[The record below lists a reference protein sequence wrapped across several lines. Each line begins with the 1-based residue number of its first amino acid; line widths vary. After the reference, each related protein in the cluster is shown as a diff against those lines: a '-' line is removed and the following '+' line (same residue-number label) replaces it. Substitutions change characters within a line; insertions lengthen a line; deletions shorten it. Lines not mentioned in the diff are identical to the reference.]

1 MATISYRC
9 DTCKRA
15 IELVENPQGFT
26 VVGKCII
33 TNGCVGRLYRTERNP
48 NNVRDSAPTYVSG
61 LDNYVPRRAF
71 YEFAQT
77 LASDKWKVTHN
88 MGILPSTFV
97 YLQQENGTFA
107 LSDNSSYKVTP
118 IDKNSVMV
126 TFPNKVRGI
135 IQCVAKSTVPLVPPT
150 VIPETEQFQVSA
162 SGVITFAIPKYLT
175 QIRGQIPQAS
185 APTVT
190 PTVTPSPTPT
200 QTPISM
206 PLNLCEESNV
216 IQLEIEITKPN
227 EDPFVCFEEIENF
240 TDSRSPWNGWGE
252 VLVGKRR
259 NYCLRT
265 IDLLKLKVFGNTNL
279 QPGDIPEGT
288 RIRFLRIDYGTG
300 RKEAIPSRGLLMLLA
315 KSPYAY
321 ADKIKDRLVDV
332 GELIGDTPDYFI
344 YRRGELFLAE
354 TKIER
359 SYPDISRVIYQ
370 AAPPQPSPTP
380 TPTVTPTMTPTISV
394 TPSISGTPAVS
405 TTPTPT
411 VTRTNTITPTV
422 TTTITAT
429 PGSSV
434 TPTPTATIT
443 PTPTFTPLVS
453 VPVACNN
460 PTSNSGAGVFFPTP
474 DEQFVNLGAATG
486 YVTVAFNTGNIPDKM
501 DVIIDGEIVFT
512 TGYYGDPALQD
523 ELDDALAAYGMPQET
538 ITRSAGIGNYNYF
551 SFYKS
556 STTPIAIVH
565 VYSPLDS
572 GSWGYRLDCP
582 APNPSPTP
590 TPTRTVTPSRTPSR
604 TVTPTPTITPTI
616 SVTPTITPTVT
627 DTPSPTSTPTVTATA
642 TTTPGI
648 TVTPSPTLSL
658 TPTPTLTPTMTPGGD
673 VPLILPLSYDDQD
686 AANAVTWTNLA
697 GGPVATTEGG
707 WFSGFNTRLSANSG
721 LPTWVTTGSSGPLS
735 IFASVTPSD
744 SYPNSATTVVASASQ
759 STGSGNPKLAI
770 TASQDS
776 YITSTYVSGV
786 SYFTSSLQTV
796 PVARREWKYE
806 YPYPELT
813 SSGFNARPQGI
824 LFLDDATMLVTSHYE
839 EQFSLCHKVN
849 VADGSILGW
858 FQFPSPKNHISSISK
873 KSDGTY
879 WFADYATN
887 TVMQVDLE
895 ASFASNTA
903 VITLD
908 YNLSTIVGM
917 GAAIWETLNDGIEYL
932 IAGQYLTTGT
942 PYIYVIPANLVV
954 DGGSFALAQR
964 QKRFVITQ
972 RMQGIRYHNGVF
984 YVATNRQT
992 ADSTA
997 TGVIQRTTLDMS
1009 NADGSTLPVV
1019 SVHSAPSQ
1027 YVEDIDFH
1035 PTTGWL
1041 WTSTEGYSAVGTTG
1055 WLSVW
1060 SSPLD
1065 NSSVTNNIEA
1075 FYNGAGLITVK
1086 VNNRA
1091 FCTVSATPTITPAA
1105 LSIGGNV
1112 TSAASMNGTFF
1123 PGIIKNVC
1131 FQSSQLTSYQ
1141 YDNLLNG
1148 MYEPNSL
1155 TAYPLTITNPGCEI
1169 PNAAGWTAE
1178 VGSISCKLVPAS
1190 GPTPYEG
1197 DSYFYGTGA
1206 SIVASQRVAIPLTST
1221 DIDAGLITML
1231 IEYHQ
1236 ATWTS
1241 GADAGSI
1248 GIRFLDASNA
1258 LISSVIPATA
1268 WPGVQALWK
1277 SRSVSAVVPPNA
1289 RSVEIVITM
1298 ARDAGTNCD
1307 AYFDAIRPRFFK
1319 K

>member
-26 VVGKCII
+26 VVGKCVI

-48 NNVRDSAPTYVSG
+48 NNVRESAPTYVSG

-97 YLQQENGTFA
+97 YLQQEDGTFA
-107 LSDNSSYKVTP
+107 LSDNSAYKVTP
-118 IDKNSVMV
+118 VDKNTVMV
-126 TFPNKVRGI
+126 TFPTKVRGI

-150 VIPETEQFQVSA
+150 VTPEAAQFQVSA
-162 SGVITFAIPKYLT
+162 TGVITFAIPKYLT
-175 QIRGQIPQAS
+175 QIRGQIPQVS

-190 PTVTPSPTPT
+190 PTLTPSPTPT
-200 QTPISM
+200 QTPINM

-216 IQLEIEITKPN
+216 IQIEIEITKPN
-227 EDPFVCFEEIENF
+227 EDPFVCFEEVENV
-240 TDSRSPWNGWGE
+240 TDNRSPWNGWGE

-265 IDLLKLKVFGNTNL
+265 IDLLKLKVFGNANL
-279 QPGDIPEGT
+279 QPGDIPDGT

-332 GELIGDTPDYFI
+332 GELIGDTPDYFV
-344 YRRGELFLAE
+344 YRGGELFLNE
-354 TKIER
+354 TKVER

-380 TPTVTPTMTPTISV
+380 TPTLTPTMTPTITL
-394 TPSISGTPAVS
+394 TPSISATPAVS
-405 TTPTPT
+405 STPTPT
-411 VTRTNTITPTV
+411 MTATATITPTV

-434 TPTPTATIT
+434 TPTATATIT

-486 YVTVAFNTGNIPDKM
+486 YVTVALNTGNIPDKM

-512 TGYYGDPALQD
+512 TGYYGSPSYQSALNA
-523 ELDDALAAYGMPQET
+523 ALASYGLPQET
-538 ITRSAGIGNYNYF
+538 ITQSAGIGNYDYF
-551 SFYKS
+551 TFYKS

-590 TPTRTVTPSRTPSR
+590 TPTRTVTPTVSTTR
-604 TVTPTPTITPTI
+604 TVTPTATVTPTI

-627 DTPSPTSTPTVTATA
+627 GTPSPTSTQTPTATV

-648 TVTPSPTLSL
+648 TVTPSPTASV
-658 TPTPTLTPTMTPGGD
+658 TPTPTVTPTMTPGGD
-673 VPLILPLSYDDQD
+673 VPLILSLTYDSQD

-697 GGPVATTEGG
+697 GGPVATTDGG
-707 WFSGFNTRLSANSG
+707 WFSGYDTRLSATSG
-721 LPTWVTTGSSGPLS
+721 LPSWATVGPTGPLS
-735 IFASVTPSD
+735 IFASVAPSD
-744 SYPNSATTVVASASQ
+744 SYANASTTVVASASVA
-759 STGSGNPKLAI
+759 TGAGNPKLAI
-770 TASQDS
+770 TATQDS
-776 YITSTYVSGV
+776 YIPSTYTTGV
-786 SYFTSSLQTV
+786 SYFTSALQTV
-796 PVARREWKYE
+796 PVARREWKFE
-806 YPYPELT
+806 YPYPELI
-813 SSGFNARPQGI
+813 SGGYNVRPQGI
-824 LFLDDATMLVTSHYE
+824 LFIDADTMLVTSHYE

-849 VADGSILGW
+849 VADGTVLGW

-873 KSDGTY
+873 KNDGTF
-879 WFADYATN
+879 WFADYATA
-887 TVMQVDLE
+887 TVMQVDLD
-895 ASFASNTA
+895 ASFASNAA

-908 YNLSTIVGM
+908 YNLSALTGM
-917 GAAIWETLNDGIEYL
+917 ASAIWETLNGTEYL
-932 IAGQYLTTGT
+932 LAGQYLTSGT
-942 PYIYVIPANLVV
+942 PYVYIIPANLVV
-954 DGGSFALAQR
+954 DGGVFSITQR

-972 RMQGIRYHNGVF
+972 RMQGMRMHNGVF
-984 YVATNRQT
+984 YIATNRQT
-992 ADSTA
+992 ADASA
-997 TGVIQRTTLDMS
+997 TGIIQRTNLDINATDNTTLVVL
-1009 NADGSTLPVV
+1009 ST
-1019 SVHSAPSQ
+1019 HTGPSQ

-1041 WTSTEGYSAVGTTG
+1041 WTSTEGYSAVGTAG
-1055 WLSVW
+1055 WLALW

-1065 NSSVTNNIEA
+1065 GTAVTNNVEA
-1075 FYNGAGLITVK
+1075 FYNGAGQITIK
-1086 VNNRA
+1086 VNNRL
-1091 FCTVSATPTITPAA
+1091 FTTISATPTITPTA

-1112 TSAASMNGTFF
+1112 TSAASMNSTFF

-1131 FQSSQLTSYQ
+1131 FQSTQLTSYQ
-1141 YDNLLNG
+1141 YENLLSG

-1155 TAYPLTITNPGCEI
+1155 TEYPLTIVNPGGEEGI
-1169 PNAAGWTAE
+1169 TGWTVE
-1178 VGSISCKLVPAS
+1178 VGAMSTKLVPAS

-1197 DSYFYGTGA
+1197 DTYFYGTGLNV
-1206 SIVASQRVAIPLTST
+1206 VASQRATIPLSDA
-1221 DIDAGLITML
+1221 DIDAGLVTML
-1231 IEYHQ
+1231 VEYHQ

-1241 GADAGSI
+1241 GTDSGSI
-1248 GIRFLDASNA
+1248 GIRFLNASNA
-1258 LISSVIPATA
+1258 VISSVIPATT
-1268 WPGVQALWK
+1268 WPGVQAQWK
-1277 SRSVSAVVPPNA
+1277 SRSVSAVVPANA

-1298 ARDAGTNCD
+1298 LRDAGTNCD
-1307 AYFDAIRPRFFK
+1307 AYFDAIRPKFFK